1 MQQINSTN
9 LIIIIKITIAFKL
22 IYITLI
28 CTDIQYNA
36 VQPFVIRGLLI
47 NWFIYIRYLYV

>member
-28 CTDIQYNA
+28 CMDIQYNA

-47 NWFIYIRYLYV
+47 N